1 VGIYYARVL
10 GTNLF
15 GSVTVIQAIMVYF
28 TMAALLGLQTYGT
41 REISKN
47 IQKVDAIVGEII
59 SMRLAASIFC
69 FILILILTFFINK
82 NYEFKL
88 LLILY
93 GITVFPSALNLDWV
107 FMGTQEMQH
116 NAVYNILK
124 NLIPF
129 VFIFLFL
136 KTEQQVM
143 LIPIF
148 TFIGLLIGF
157 LYQLFIYK
165 RIDKFKF
172 HLRFNRSKA
181 VQYVKFGMPFLI
193 SGILA
198 MINCNVDRIII
209 EFTRTEGEA
218 GVYSSAYYIILF
230 LTNVVTIIFTPAFPQ
245 LISFYN
251 ENNKK
256 ALQKLTGYLS
266 KIVVMIC
273 VPAAA
278 GGIVL
283 SKEIILLLFGK
294 EYIQAYIPFSILMI
308 YILMLFIRELYGYG
322 LNAWGMEKKY
332 LNIVLISSLVNLV
345 LNLIF
350 TPVYGMNIA
359 AVITVASEV
368 INLVLMRKY
377 ALKVTDINNL
387 ENIAKV
393 LIPTAFM
400 TLIIVILKYLS
411 VNTVVIILSAIL
423 VYFISIFVF
432 KYIKVEEVKSI
443 LIKKNEV

>member
-10 GTNLF
+10 GANLF

-28 TMAALLGLQTYGT
+28 TMIALLGLQTYGT

-47 IQKVDAIVGEII
+47 IQKADEIVGEII

-69 FILILILTFFINK
+69 FILILILTFFVNK

-88 LLILY
+88 LLVLF
-93 GITVFPSALNLDWV
+93 GLTVFPSALNLEWV
-107 FMGTQEMQH
+107 FTGTQEMQH

-129 VFIFLFL
+129 VFIILFL
-136 KTEQQVM
+136 KTEQQAV

-148 TFIGLLIGF
+148 TFLGLLTGF

-165 RIDKFKF
+165 RVDKFKF
-172 HLRFNRSKA
+172 HLRFNRTRA
-181 VQYVKFGMPFLI
+181 VQYIKSGMPFLI

-245 LISFYN
+245 LISFYH
-251 ENNKK
+251 ENNKE
-256 ALQKLTGYLS
+256 ALKKLTGYLS
-266 KIVVMIC
+266 KIVIMIC
-273 VPAAA
+273 VPAAV

-294 EYIQAYIPFSILMI
+294 EYIQAYIPFAILMF

-332 LNIVLISSLVNLV
+332 LNIVLASSLVNLV

-350 TPVYGMNIA
+350 TPVYGMNVA

-368 INLVLMRKY
+368 INLVFMRKY
-377 ALKVTDINNL
+377 ASRVITINNFG
-387 ENIAKV
+387 NMAKV
-393 LIPTAFM
+393 LMPTASM
-400 TLIIVILKYLS
+400 TLIIILLKYLS
-411 VNTVVIILSAIL
+411 VNTVVIILTAIV

-432 KYIKVEEVKSI
+432 KYIKVEELKAI